1 MGRSRRRLGGWRL
14 IGNYQLVA
22 CCIMLCCVLFCRRA
36 LDSGDD
42 DGVGEDYDDDDY
54 DNDLKQDDLGLSE
67 YEWWWRGTMSMPVEL
82 GRH

>member
-1 MGRSRRRLGGWRL
+1 
-14 IGNYQLVA
+14 
-22 CCIMLCCVLFCRRA
+22 MLCCVLFCCRA

-42 DGVGEDYDDDDY
+42 DGEEEEDDDDDDNDDY

>member
-1 MGRSRRRLGGWRL
+1 M
-14 IGNYQLVA
+14 
-22 CCIMLCCVLFCRRA
+22 
-36 LDSGDD
+36 DSGDD

-82 GRH
+82 GSIELGSMASQAEV